1 MKLNKVRIILIASF
15 LVAGFLGTPA
25 KADNANPPKIIEL
38 VQVTKGPYQPG
49 DLITFKVVYTG
60 GNPGLSRVLITFSGN
75 CFQTFDWNESDG
87 ITEKHGNGVISSP
100 VPTCP
105 PGLYKFMTSHIKDK
119 TGLSNIMYGDVSNT
133 QVEISD
139 FAYKPVKIGEIA
151 PSTLQTHKVDIS
163 LIPLNPKP
171 GESFLLPSITS
182 VGMPVYYNVGGDTNI
197 CTINQERFGTQVMPG
212 GTLKI
217 AGFGKCQLS
226 ISADNGTRFSSQ
238 RPTYSQPIIESK
250 VPIKTS
256 SNSGLATF
264 EILDAT
270 KSTQKSSILVCKK
283 GKLTKKVTA
292 VNPKCPTGYKKA

>member
-105 PGLYKFMTSHIKDK
+105 PGIYKFMTSHIKDK

-171 GESFLLPSITS
+171 GESFLLPSLTS
-182 VGMPVYYNVGGDTNI
+182 VGMPVYYEASADSS
-197 CTINQERFGTQVMPG
+197 CTITQERFGTQVMPG

-226 ISADNGTRFSSQ
+226 INADNGTRFSNQ
-238 RPTYSQPIIESK
+238 RPTYSQPVIESK
-250 VPIKTS
+250 VPVKTS
-256 SNSGLATF
+256 SKSGLATF

-270 KSTQKSSILVCKK
+270 KSTQKRSILVCKK